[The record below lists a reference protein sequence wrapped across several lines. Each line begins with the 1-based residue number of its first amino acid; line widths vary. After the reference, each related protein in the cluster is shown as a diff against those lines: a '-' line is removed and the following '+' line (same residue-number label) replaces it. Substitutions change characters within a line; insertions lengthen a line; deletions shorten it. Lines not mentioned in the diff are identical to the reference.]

1 MRGRLQDRA
10 AVVVVV
16 GTANDRP
23 SVVVA
28 LTPAAQ
34 ERGLAANALVGVVG
48 ERIGGKGGG
57 KPDVAQG
64 GGTDVGG
71 IDAAFAAVHDAVR
84 AAVGR

>member
-1 MRGRLQDRA
+1 MSQTMAESSAGDDPYA
-10 AVVVVV
+10 
-16 GTANDRP
+16 
-23 SVVVA
+23 
-28 LTPAAQ
+28 PAAQ

-64 GGTDVGG
+64 GGTDVSG